1 MILWKSASLQ
11 STVEYINLYTRIRT
25 LYTHYIYYI
34 YTHEDSVC
42 LYTYWVY
49 SIILNGYFEI
59 YVWRDAP
66 SGSKIDK
73 NNWQMYLSS

>member
-34 YTHEDSVC
+34 YIHMKIAYVYIHIEC
-42 LYTYWVY
+42 ILLY
-49 SIILNGYFEI
+49 
-59 YVWRDAP
+59 
-66 SGSKIDK
+66 
-73 NNWQMYLSS
+73 